1 MKEIVIQSLIDQ
13 YKSAE
18 AETFYTQSPRCS
30 AERKEEAEAARAAK
44 LEAMGETRA
53 YAALDKA
60 IKDAQGRCTSRTIDV
75 TDVLIWADR
84 IQHRL
89 SIPKSHMDYI
99 RATVDIHHA
108 DTYSKRYTTPQST
121 HFQLEYR
128 TGKWRVIRV
137 WRDYI
142 GKAHP
147 VYLYLP
153 PEARKAIA
161 DKYETMD

>member
-1 MKEIVIQSLIDQ
+1 MKEIVIQSLIEQ
-13 YKSAE
+13 WKSAE
-18 AETFYTQSPRCS
+18 AETLYTKSPRCS
-30 AERKEEAEAARAAK
+30 AERKAEAEAARAAK
-44 LEAMGETRA
+44 LEAVSETRA
-53 YAALDKA
+53 YIALDKA

-75 TDVLIWADR
+75 MDVLIWADR

-89 SIPKSHMDYI
+89 AIPKSHMDYI
-99 RATVDIHHA
+99 RASVDIHHA
-108 DTYSKRYTTPQST
+108 DSHFKRYTTPQST

-128 TGKWRVIRV
+128 SGKWRVIRV

-142 GKAHP
+142 GRAHP

-153 PEARKAIA
+153 PEARKALA

>member
-13 YKSAE
+13 WKSAE
-18 AETFYTQSPRCS
+18 AETIYTKSPRCS
-30 AERKEEAEAARAAK
+30 AERKAEAEASRAAK
-44 LEAMGETRA
+44 LEAMSETRA
-53 YAALDKA
+53 YVALDKA

-84 IQHRL
+84 VQHYL
-89 SIPKSHMDYI
+89 AIPKSHMDYI
-99 RATVDIHHA
+99 RASVDIHNAEPYH
-108 DTYSKRYTTPQST
+108 KRYTTPVST

-128 TGKWRVIRV
+128 SGKWRVTRI

-153 PEARKAIA
+153 PGARKAIA
-161 DKYETMD
+161 DRYETMD

>member
-13 YKSAE
+13 WKSAE
-18 AETFYTQSPRCS
+18 AETLCTHSPRCS
-30 AERKEEAEAARAAK
+30 EDRRTKAEASRAAK
-44 LEAMGETRA
+44 LEAMSETRT
-53 YAALDKA
+53 YIALDKA

-75 TDVLIWADR
+75 MDVLIWADR

-89 SIPKSHMDYI
+89 AIPKSHMDYI
-99 RATVDIHHA
+99 RASVDIHHA
-108 DTYSKRYTTPQST
+108 DSYFKRYTTPQST

-128 TGKWRVIRV
+128 SGKWRVIRV

-142 GKAHP
+142 GRAHP

-153 PEARKAIA
+153 PEARKALA
-161 DKYETMD
+161 DRYETMD